1 MRNITVGSR
10 TIGDDQPSWIVA
22 ELSAN
27 HNQSLDR
34 AIEIVRAAAGA
45 GADAVKLQTYTAD
58 TLTLDCDRDC
68 FRIGGDSL
76 WAGRTLHELYS
87 EAYTPWEWHGRLQQ
101 AAHDEGIECFS
112 TPFDATAVDFLESLN
127 VPVYKV
133 ASFELVDI
141 PLLQRIAATG
151 RPIIASTGMATM
163 AEIEEAVRTLRSGA
177 GGRELALLK
186 CTSAY
191 PANPADMNLQ
201 TIPHMADTFDV
212 VAGLSDHTMGSA
224 VAVAAV
230 TLGARIVE
238 KHFTLRR
245 NDSGPDS
252 TFSMEPDE
260 FAGMV
265 RDIRAVEAALGVV
278 NYTRTADEAKNVQF
292 RRSLFVVEDVAAG
305 ELFTPQNVRS
315 IRPAQG
321 LHTRHLSE
329 ILGRRA
335 ASRIERGTPL
345 SWEHVA
351 QD

>member
-1 MRNITVGSR
+1 MRSITVASR
-10 TIGDDQPSWIVA
+10 TIGDDQPAWIVA

-34 AIEIVRAAAGA
+34 AIEIVRAAARV

-58 TLTLDCDRDC
+58 TLTLDCDREC

-76 WAGRTLHELYS
+76 WAGKTLHELYS
-87 EAYTPWEWHGRLQQ
+87 EAYTPWEWHGRLQRV
-101 AAHDEGIECFS
+101 AHDEGIECFS
-112 TPFDATAVDFLESLN
+112 TPFDATAVDFLESLD

-151 RPIIASTGMATM
+151 RPVIASTGMATV
-163 AEIEEAVRTLRSGA
+163 AEIDEAVRMLRGGA
-177 GGRELALLK
+177 GSQEIALLK

-191 PANPADMNLQ
+191 PANPGDMNLQ
-201 TIPHMADTFDV
+201 TIPHMAKTFDV

-245 NDSGPDS
+245 SDGGPDS
-252 TFSMEPDE
+252 TFSMEPEE
-260 FAGMV
+260 FAAMV
-265 RDIRAVEAALGVV
+265 RDIRAVEAAVGGV
-278 NYTRTADEAKNVQF
+278 NYTRTTDEAKNVQF
-292 RRSLFVVEDVAAG
+292 RRSLFVVEDVEAG
-305 ELFTPQNVRS
+305 ELFTAQNVKS
-315 IRPAQG
+315 IRPALG
-321 LHTRHLSE
+321 LHTRHFDE
-329 ILGRRA
+329 IVGRRA
-335 ASRIERGTPL
+335 AAHIERGTPL
-345 SWEHVA
+345 SWDHVA